1 MTRDM
6 NDNKSVRID
15 KFLWAVRLYKT
26 RGLASDACRM
36 NRILLDGSPVKPSRD
51 ITGNN
56 IITVRKP
63 PVSFV
68 FKVIMPVENRQPAK
82 LVSNYIEDLTSVAEK
97 VKLEIRQTAP
107 VGYRKKGT
115 GRPTKKERRIIDKW
129 HGDLGD
135 S

>member
-1 MTRDM
+1 M
-6 NDNKSVRID
+6 NDSKSVRID

-36 NRILLDGSPVKPSRD
+36 NRILINDTAVKPSRD
-51 ITGNN
+51 ITSSD

-63 PVSFV
+63 PLTYL
-68 FKVIMPVENRQPAK
+68 FKVIMTVENRQPAK
-82 LVSNYIEDLTSVAEK
+82 LVSNYIEDLTPDAEK
-97 VKLEIRQTAP
+97 AKLLIRQTAP

-115 GRPTKKERRIIDKW
+115 GRPTKKDRRIIDKW
-129 HGDLGD
+129 HGDHGD

>member
-1 MTRDM
+1 M

-26 RGLASDACRM
+26 RGFASDACRM
-36 NRILLDGSPVKPSRD
+36 NRILVDGSPVKPSRD

-82 LVSNYIEDLTSVAEK
+82 LVSNYIEDLTPVAEK
-97 VKLEIRQTAP
+97 VKLGIRQTAP

>member
-1 MTRDM
+1 M
-6 NDNKSVRID
+6 NDSKSVRID

-36 NRILLDGSPVKPSRD
+36 NRILINGAAIKPSRD
-51 ITGNN
+51 ITSSD

-63 PVSFV
+63 PLTYLFR
-68 FKVIMPVENRQPAK
+68 VIMPVENRQPAK
-82 LVSNYIEDLTSVAEK
+82 LVSNYLEDITPEAEK
-97 VKLEIRQTAP
+97 AKLIIRQTAP

-115 GRPTKKERRIIDKW
+115 GRPTKKDRRIIDKW

>member
-1 MTRDM
+1 M
-6 NDNKSVRID
+6 NDSKSVRID

-26 RGLASDACRM
+26 SGLALDACRM
-36 NRILLDGSPVKPSRD
+36 NMILINGAAIKPSRD
-51 ITGNN
+51 ITSSD

-63 PVSFV
+63 PLTYLFR
-68 FKVIMPVENRQPAK
+68 VIMPVENRQPAK
-82 LVSNYIEDLTSVAEK
+82 LVSNYLEDITPEAEK
-97 VKLEIRQTAP
+97 AKLIIRQTAP

-115 GRPTKKERRIIDKW
+115 GRPTKKDRRIIDKW

>member
-1 MTRDM
+1 M
-6 NDNKSVRID
+6 NDSKGVRID

-36 NRILLDGSPVKPSRD
+36 NRILVDGSPVKPSRD

-63 PVSFV
+63 PVSFEY
-68 FKVIMPVENRQPAK
+68 KVIMPVENRQPAK
-82 LVSNYIEDLTSVAEK
+82 LVSNYIEDITPDTEK
-97 VKLEIRQTAP
+97 VKLIIRQTAS
-107 VGYRKKGT
+107 VGFRKKGT
-115 GRPTKKERRIIDKW
+115 GRPSKKDRRIIDKW
-129 HGDLGD
+129 QGDLGD

>member
-1 MTRDM
+1 
-6 NDNKSVRID
+6 
-15 KFLWAVRLYKT
+15 
-26 RGLASDACRM
+26 M

-82 LVSNYIEDLTSVAEK
+82 LVSNYIEDLTPVAEK
-97 VKLEIRQTAP
+97 VKLGIRQTALSA
-107 VGYRKKGT
+107 T
-115 GRPTKKERRIIDKW
+115 GRKEPAGQQKRNGGLSINGMAILAIVKMVV
-129 HGDLGD
+129 
-135 S
+135 

>member
-1 MTRDM
+1 MPRDM
-6 NDNKSVRID
+6 NDSKSVRID

-26 RGLASDACRM
+26 RGFASDACRM
-36 NRILLDGSPVKPSRD
+36 NRILVDGSPVKPSRD